1 MIFTFFVEELIGGIF
16 RAKSPS
22 LCCSCR
28 LGSKKILILDNRVR
42 IVLSSTPLSTNSC
55 VPLSSCREFKY
66 SRRARRSCCSCSNWA
81 LLLGCRPLVI
91 CHCPGVWHK
100 SHRRRD
106 AEDESGRLEAG
117 RSLPRNKVCRET
129 RIFKKRFECIE
140 GHGGTMVTSL
150 GHPCRL
156 AQEHSRP
163 RPLRSFTFP
172 KTFLC

>member
-106 AEDESGRLEAG
+106 AEDETRRFPSHALLLPMQTVHSAGGCLCVEASLHGDHAQLPG
-117 RSLPRNKVCRET
+117 RSVATQR
-129 RIFKKRFECIE
+129 
-140 GHGGTMVTSL
+140 G
-150 GHPCRL
+150 
-156 AQEHSRP
+156 
-163 RPLRSFTFP
+163 
-172 KTFLC
+172 